1 VAVIVFHCPDQLASI
16 TSRTGQAMVACRQQ
30 RQLEKTIPP
39 PEHAIK
45 RGSTNVPSSVG
56 GD

>member
-16 TSRTGQAMVACRQQ
+16 TSRTGQAMVACRQR

-39 PEHAIK
+39 PKHAIK

-56 GD
+56 SD